1 MKKVAVNTRLL
12 LKGRME
18 GLGTFT
24 HEVLKRM
31 VTSHPEVEFHFI
43 FDRPYDQEFIY
54 GPNVVGHVLFPQA
67 RHPFLFIWWFDY
79 SLPRLLKK
87 IKPDVFWSPDGY
99 LSLRTNI
106 PQVPVI
112 HDINFFHYPEYFP
125 FWVRW
130 YFNTY
135 FPQFAKRAKK
145 IITISQFSK
154 QDIAQNYFIEP
165 SKIEVAYNGVDQ
177 GQLVF
182 PDDDLI
188 TIKEKYSSG
197 KTYFIFVG
205 ALYPRKNLV
214 HQLMA
219 FDVFKRENGSVVKFL
234 IVGKSYPESEDIFEA
249 HRNMEFKQDVVFLGR
264 VEPRE
269 EVDKLIMG
277 ALACSYVSNFEGF
290 GLPVLEAMR
299 LKVPVITSNTS
310 ALPEVAGE
318 AALLVDPTSVT
329 EIAHAY
335 TQIYSDHL
343 LRQLLIQKG
352 SEQIKKFTWENTEE
366 GIWKVLTEV
375 MG

>member
-1 MKKVAVNTRLL
+1 
-12 LKGRME
+12 
-18 GLGTFT
+18 
-24 HEVLKRM
+24 
-31 VTSHPEVEFHFI
+31 VEFHFI